1 MSARSWVLAT
11 MVGAGLVG
19 IPWMWNPTLG
29 QLNFAFI
36 KIGLLAF
43 GGGFTLIPLIQ
54 HEVVGRLG
62 GLTTREF
69 IDGVALGQVTPGPIV
84 ITATFIGY
92 KIAGF
97 IGAVTS
103 TVAVFFPSFLVLV
116 GIVPHFDR
124 LKRLRV
130 VQPMLRGVLAAFVG
144 LLVFVLYQF
153 ARVSLIDWQTWALA
167 AGAFI
172 GLRLNVDLLLIV
184 GVAAVLA
191 TLIL

>member
-1 MSARSWVLAT
+1 